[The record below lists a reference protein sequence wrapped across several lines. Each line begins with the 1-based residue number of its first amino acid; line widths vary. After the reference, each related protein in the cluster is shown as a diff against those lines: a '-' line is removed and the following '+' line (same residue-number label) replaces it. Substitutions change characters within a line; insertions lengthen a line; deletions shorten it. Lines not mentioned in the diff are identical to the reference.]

1 MSYQKTSRR
10 LTIALETNEQIKNAT
25 KTFYDLAAVL
35 AKISRSP
42 NSERNKLHMAQ
53 YEVMS
58 ANGVLKS
65 LANGET
71 DSLTQGS
78 YYKKAT

>member
-1 MSYQKTSRR
+1 M
-10 LTIALETNEQIKNAT
+10 TIALETNEQIKNAT